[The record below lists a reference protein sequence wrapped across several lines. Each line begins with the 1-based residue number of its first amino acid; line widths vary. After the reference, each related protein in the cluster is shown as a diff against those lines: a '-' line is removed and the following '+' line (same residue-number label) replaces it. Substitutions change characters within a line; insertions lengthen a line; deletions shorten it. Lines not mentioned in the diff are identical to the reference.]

1 MVTGVDQAQ
10 LVVNSGV
17 VPYDTPKPPPEVTSR
32 FPTLQVDSTGA
43 LLGLFA
49 SAAGISS
56 MNGVLLHLAGLTQA
70 RVNGFF
76 TAADAVFDTS
86 FLNSRLK
93 IHPLPGGPPV
103 KPAPFKKSIIRK

>member
-1 MVTGVDQAQ
+1 
-10 LVVNSGV
+10 
-17 VPYDTPKPPPEVTSR
+17 
-32 FPTLQVDSTGA
+32 
-43 LLGLFA
+43 
-49 SAAGISS
+49 

-93 IHPLPGGPPV
+93 IHPLPGGPPE
-103 KPAPFKKSIIRK
+103 KPALLKKSIIRK